1 MLRLFHSSQG
11 RDEEAERVRGHCCV
25 AIQIRPRVVHP
36 MGRGKQ
42 HAKHTPPLL
51 QSLNVSFARGRVG
64 SMSRTTICPGCGLTL
79 PSAEER
85 LDERYHASA
94 ACRQVYDELT
104 AYTLSLRDET
114 FPHQFAVDAYAAQH
128 AGKNVKP
135 IAITFALVGL
145 YLACER
151 DYPGIKVQKAHML
164 LARTARQWP
173 QWRRPEAQASRTVLD
188 VLNAP
193 EWERIGMLREWSRS
207 VWRMWEAEQAKVAAF
222 VQERLHI

>member
-1 MLRLFHSSQG
+1 MSS
-11 RDEEAERVRGHCCV
+11 
-25 AIQIRPRVVHP
+25 
-36 MGRGKQ
+36 
-42 HAKHTPPLL
+42 
-51 QSLNVSFARGRVG
+51 
-64 SMSRTTICPGCGLTL
+64 TTICPGCGLLL
-79 PSAEER
+79 PSADER

-128 AGKNVKP
+128 AGNNVKP
-135 IAITFALVGL
+135 IALTFALVGL

-164 LARTARQWP
+164 LARTAKLWP
-173 QWRRPEAQASRTVLD
+173 QWKLPEARASLTVLD
-188 VLNAP
+188 VLKAP
-193 EWERIGMLREWSRS
+193 EQERIGMLREWGKA
-207 VWRMWEAEQAKVAAF
+207 VWRVWGSEQAKVAAF